1 MGSVYVTPTSLIQLY
16 SFKFTVSDLQM
27 CPTFRLQ
34 LLRNANPREAAR
46 VPGKIYSELAIN
58 EKENACRL
66 LHMKIIFPFLFPR
79 NVLTNELTR
88 IQCFGRQEQ
97 VLQDETM
104 QPLKQKL
111 YYMKSRWT
119 VYYIFTRNLSLS
131 HSLSRSH
138 VWDCK
143 FGDGEKK
150 IQAWKLKKKHFVLF
164 PKADKGDCRV

>member
-1 MGSVYVTPTSLIQLY
+1 MTPTSLIQLY
-16 SFKFTVSDLQM
+16 SFKFTVSDSQM

-104 QPLKQKL
+104 QPLKQKP
-111 YYMKSRWT
+111 YYIKSRWT

-131 HSLSRSH
+131 LSLSLPLACMRLQI
-138 VWDCK
+138 WRWW
-143 FGDGEKK
+143 EKNTSMK
-150 IQAWKLKKKHFVLF
+150 IKKKNTSVS
-164 PKADKGDCRV
+164 KSG